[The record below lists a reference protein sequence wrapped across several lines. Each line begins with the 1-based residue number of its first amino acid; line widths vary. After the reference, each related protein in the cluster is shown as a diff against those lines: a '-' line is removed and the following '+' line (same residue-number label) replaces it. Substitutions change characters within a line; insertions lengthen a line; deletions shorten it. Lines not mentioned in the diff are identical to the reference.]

1 MRQVNYLQKHIGLNE
16 CIETMKM
23 YDEQS
28 GFKKTWTELDRETQT
43 QVQKERDID
52 RNMKRVEIA
61 KVITETHK
69 KQELSK
75 KRRREDNKNVSSK
88 SKHAI
93 VQTFRRRIFSDDQFD
108 TRNDLILIADTFFQ
122 SVLLCEVLGTC
133 M

>member
-28 GFKKTWTELDRETQT
+28 GLKKTWTELDRETQT

-93 VQTFRRRIFSDDQFD
+93 MQTFRRRIFSDDQFD

>member
-75 KRRREDNKNVSSK
+75 KRREDNKNVSSQ
-88 SKHAI
+88 SEHAI
-93 VQTFRRRIFSDDQFD
+93 MQTFRRRIFF
-108 TRNDLILIADTFFQ
+108 
-122 SVLLCEVLGTC
+122 
-133 M
+133 

>member
-28 GFKKTWTELDRETQT
+28 GLKNTWTELDRATQT

-93 VQTFRRRIFSDDQFD
+93 MQTFRRRIFSDDQFD

-122 SVLLCEVLGTC
+122 SVFCEV
-133 M
+133 